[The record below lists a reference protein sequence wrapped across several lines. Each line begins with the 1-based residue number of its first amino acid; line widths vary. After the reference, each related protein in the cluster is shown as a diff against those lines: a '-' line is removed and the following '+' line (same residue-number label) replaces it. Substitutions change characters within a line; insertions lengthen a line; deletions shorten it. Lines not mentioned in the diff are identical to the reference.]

1 MESAQIVQGI
11 SQSVFGGQGN
21 NALEA
26 MPSDVQLDSFKQA
39 LESMSPS
46 SIEGVPGDSVK
57 ISDPVVKAT
66 ESTGGLTERF
76 QSGIASIDSEFK
88 GTMGRMESWPTFKN
102 YLERFDTTLEKSISL
117 DPDNNVRH
125 VTNIDT
131 SNDVLDVNGE
141 NVALSNEDGSGSPL
155 VDKFEDMQE
164 VSQNYYNAATQ
175 YNTES
180 TMWYLKAEFWMTKV
194 KVITSAMSQVSQGIK
209 TLFRG

>member
-46 SIEGVPGDSVK
+46 KIEGIQGDSVK
-57 ISDPVVKAT
+57 VSDPVVKAA
-66 ESTGGLTERF
+66 ESTGGLAEKF

-88 GTMGRMESWPTFKN
+88 GTMGRMEAWPTFKN

-131 SNDVLDVNGE
+131 SNDALDVNGK
-141 NVALSNEDGSGSPL
+141 NVALSNDDGNSNPL
-155 VDKFEDMQE
+155 VDKYEDMRAVTE
-164 VSQNYYNAATQ
+164 KYYNAGVQ

-194 KVITSAMSQVSQGIK
+194 KVITSSMSQVSQGIK